1 MVTNARGHLKGRQ
14 SGSGL
19 SLSQLH
25 FSSKSSRTRCYRG
38 KATAEFASRCRVG
51 ILLSQMAWKSVGV
64 WISHCHV
71 GWSNL
76 SRNWCVQ
83 HSKTS
88 FKVVSSFG
96 TLSCIGGQDW
106 ASMAFWF
113 WLISRVLG
121 FGTHITRPAISSIVC
136 RSSEASAEGIK
147 EKESAL
153 DVAWREVIVFC
164 ERTDSLRTCENTF
177 WQELHM
183 THESARVNRH
193 EMWIRSGMPK
203 IDWVKIHAN
212 PSYSQSKLP
221 PAPPVIGLIL

>member
-64 WISHCHV
+64 WISRCHV

-153 DVAWREVIVFC
+153 DVAWREVIVFVRERIAWEHVRTRFGRNCIWLMKVRESIDTKC
-164 ERTDSLRTCENTF
+164 ESD
-177 WQELHM
+177 
-183 THESARVNRH
+183 
-193 EMWIRSGMPK
+193 
-203 IDWVKIHAN
+203 
-212 PSYSQSKLP
+212 
-221 PAPPVIGLIL
+221 PACQRLIGLRFMLIQAIPSQNYHQHHQ